1 MNHGR
6 LKVELEDSAGRP
18 INTKFGKSK
27 RKFFHAIG
35 EIIHDQQ
42 VKFLEIVAQQEEAVA
57 ARMKAMQEAQKAAQ
71 GQTEEQQPKAV
82 TGGKKDKKKKKKN

>member
-1 MNHGR
+1 MCCDELGIRSVLEPIKRHPRDFMNHGR

-57 ARMKAMQEAQKAAQ
+57 ARMKAMQEA
-71 GQTEEQQPKAV
+71 
-82 TGGKKDKKKKKKN
+82 